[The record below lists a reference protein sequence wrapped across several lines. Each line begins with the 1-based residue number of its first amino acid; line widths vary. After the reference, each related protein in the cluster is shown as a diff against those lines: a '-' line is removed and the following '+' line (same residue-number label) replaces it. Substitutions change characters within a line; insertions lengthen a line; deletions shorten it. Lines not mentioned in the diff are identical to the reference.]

1 MSIIVVCPG
10 CRKSFKVSDKFAGKS
25 GPCPNCK
32 RVLQVPDK
40 SQEVTVHAPEE
51 FAGGGKTTSGKLVIK
66 PEAFRP
72 AKLEPVKAVLIV
84 ASVLVALAVAW
95 IGGRARLFD
104 NWIAATVALLVVSP
118 PLVVGAYS
126 VLRDEELEPY
136 GGKELYLRSAA
147 CAVGYIVLWG
157 MFSLLVNKGVITGE
171 LWTWVYVAPPFV
183 LTGGL
188 FAMAALDLDFGDG
201 AFHYGFYL
209 LATVI
214 LRWAAG
220 LKWVWDV
227 AS

>member
-10 CRKSFKVSDKFAGKS
+10 CLKSFKVSDKFAGKS
-25 GPCPNCK
+25 GPCPKCK
-32 RVLQVPDK
+32 RTLQVPDK
-40 SQEVTVHAPEE
+40 AQEVKVHAPEE
-51 FAGGGKTTSGKLVIK
+51 FAGGGKGVSGKLVIK

-72 AKLEPVKAVLIV
+72 AKVEPVKAVLIV
-84 ASVLVALAVAW
+84 AAVLIGLVVAW
-95 IGGRARLFD
+95 VGGRTKLF
-104 NWIAATVALLVVSP
+104 NNPIVTTVALLIVSP
-118 PLVVGAYS
+118 PLVVAAYS

-136 GGKELYLRSAA
+136 GGKELYIRASL
-147 CAVGYIVLWG
+147 CALGYMALWG
-157 MFSLLVNKGVITGE
+157 IFSLLVSRGVITGE

-188 FAMAALDLDFGDG
+188 FAMAALDLEFGDG

-214 LRWAAG
+214 LRWVAG
-220 LKWVWDV
+220 MNWVWDV